1 MANWWESVLKPGIK
15 RISIAHCKQRARM
28 IRETRSFYQ
37 SSIQEISQREPF
49 DWVAFQELIK
59 YSKSWEESTLKGFGI
74 LSLCF
79 EGPETE
85 EATIFHVNRAR
96 NNFRKCNIERI
107 ISPDGRV
114 LTTKEDISREITAH
128 FTAIFKNQ
136 PSSDTLA
143 GTEFLEGVR
152 DCYEDLPNLTS
163 PISTLEIKSALL
175 VTKKNKSPGSR
186 VLMVFPTSFIW
197 SFGTL
202 LPLIFTICLSI
213 SWKGIP
219 LHHHRDRK

>member
-1 MANWWESVLKPGIK
+1 MSEEAFQTKIIQFIEKSSNLLLRGENVANWWESVLKPGIK

-59 YSKSWEESTLKGFGI
+59 YSKSLEESTLKGFRI
-74 LSLCF
+74 CSRCF

-85 EATIFHVNRAR
+85 EAIIFLIVNRAR

-163 PISTLEIKSALL
+163 PISTLEIQS
-175 VTKKNKSPGSR
+175 
-186 VLMVFPTSFIW
+186 
-197 SFGTL
+197 TL
-202 LPLIFTICLSI
+202 LATM
-213 SWKGIP
+213 KNQ
-219 LHHHRDRK
+219 